1 MEKELYEQLLNL
13 LDLKVDKVD
22 FTDKTIRI
30 YCHLDTATGTCPSC
44 QESVNIV
51 KSYRTHIVRD
61 LNISG
66 REVYLELRLRQFYCS
81 RCNTYFTQSI
91 PFADAN
97 KSYTHRQSKWIFEM
111 SVKQP
116 LSEVAALNNLS
127 TKTVERIFY
136 SFTLED
142 TTKRYE
148 GVTHLGI
155 DEFSW
160 RKGKKDY
167 LCVLTNL
174 KTGETVDILRTR
186 NKEALIAHFKAIK
199 LRNGINFCNQVEILS
214 CDFWGPFLDIG
225 ATLFPN
231 AEVVADRF
239 HWTMYI
245 NKVLDEERKAS
256 RKAFPKEE
264 LYKNI
269 KWLLFR
275 QMHTLKADELA
286 NLEKVFEIKPMM
298 EELYMLKNTFCAIF
312 DMDIT
317 PKDALIQIQDWVE
330 YAQKVPNEFLSAFVA
345 FFKRQIIPITNY
357 FKHKV
362 SNAVTEGNNNIL
374 RTVKRFTFNMTN
386 FEHFKARCFAFKM

>member
-1 MEKELYEQLLNL
+1 MEKELYEQMLNL
-13 LDLKVDKVD
+13 PQIRVDKVEL
-22 FTDKTIRI
+22 TDKTIRI
-30 YCHLDTATGTCPSC
+30 YCHLEPKTAKCSNC
-44 QESVNIV
+44 FKIVSLV

-66 REVYLELRLRQFYCS
+66 REVYLELRLKQFYCS
-81 RCNTYFTQSI
+81 TCDTYFTQTI

-97 KSYTHRQSKWIFEM
+97 KSYTHRQAKWIFEM

-116 LSEVAALNNLS
+116 LSEVAAVMNMSN
-127 TKTVERIFY
+127 KTVERIFY

-142 TTKRYE
+142 TFKRYE
-148 GVTHLGI
+148 GVTYLGI

-186 NKEALIAHFKAIK
+186 NKEALIAHFKSIMLK
-199 LRNGINFCNQVEILS
+199 NGTHFCTQVQIVS

-225 ATLFPN
+225 ASIFPN

-275 QMHTLKADELA
+275 QMDTLKHDELES
-286 NLEKVFEIKPMM
+286 LEKVFVVRPMM

-312 DMDIT
+312 DMDIC
-317 PKDALIQIQDWVE
+317 PKDALFQIQEWVE
-330 YAQKVPNEFLSAFVA
+330 YAQKVPNEFLSNFVA
-345 FFKRQIIPITNY
+345 FFKRQFIPITNY

-374 RTVKRFTFNMTN
+374 RTIKRFTFNMTN
-386 FEHFKARCFAFKM
+386 FNHFKARCFAFKL

>member
-1 MEKELYEQLLNL
+1 MLNL
-13 LDLKVDKVD
+13 PHLKVDRVD
-22 FTDKTIRI
+22 ITDKTIRL
-30 YCHLDTATGTCPSC
+30 YCHLDTPTGTCSTC
-44 QESVNIV
+44 LESVNIV
-51 KSYRTHIVRD
+51 KSYSTRTVRD

-66 REVYLELRLRQFYCS
+66 REVYLELRLKQFYCPI
-81 RCNTYFTQSI
+81 CNTYSIQSI
-91 PFADAN
+91 PFADSN
-97 KSYTHRQSKWIFEM
+97 KSYTHRQAKWIFEM

-116 LSEVAALNNLS
+116 LSEVAAISNMCN
-127 TKTVERIFY
+127 KTVERIFY
-136 SFTLED
+136 SFTLDE
-142 TTKRYE
+142 TSKRYE

-186 NKEALIAHFKAIK
+186 NKEALIAHFKSIK
-199 LRNGINFCNQVEILS
+199 LKNGGYFYEQVQIIS
-214 CDFWGPFLDIG
+214 CDFWGPFLDI
-225 ATLFPN
+225 AASIFTN

-245 NKVLDEERKAS
+245 NKVLDEERKAN
-256 RKAFPKEE
+256 RKLFPKEE

-275 QMHTLKADELA
+275 QMDTLKQDELE
-286 NLEKVFEIKPMM
+286 NLDKVFKITPMM

-312 DMDIT
+312 DMDIC

-330 YAQKVPNEFLSAFVA
+330 YAQKVPNEFLSNFVA

-386 FEHFKARCFAFKM
+386 FTHFKARCFAFKM

>member
-1 MEKELYEQLLNL
+1 MEKELYEQMLNL
-13 LDLKVDKVD
+13 PHLKVDKVE

-30 YCHLDTATGTCPSC
+30 FCHLDTPTGKCSSC
-44 QESVNIV
+44 LESVTTV
-51 KSYRTHIVRD
+51 KSYHIHRVRD

-66 REVYLELRLRQFYCS
+66 REVYLELRLKQFYCS
-81 RCNTYFTQSI
+81 TCNTYFTQSI

-97 KSYTHRQSKWIFEM
+97 KSYTHRQAKWIFEM

-116 LSEVAALNNLS
+116 LSEVAAISNMSN
-127 TKTVERIFY
+127 KTVERIFY

-142 TTKRYE
+142 TFKRYE

-186 NKEALIAHFKAIK
+186 NKEALIAHFKSIK
-199 LRNGINFCNQVEILS
+199 LKNGDIFCNQVQIIS

-225 ATLFPN
+225 ASIFTN

-245 NKVLDEERKAS
+245 NKVLDEERKAN

-275 QMHTLKADELA
+275 QMDTLKSDELE
-286 NLEKVFEIKPMM
+286 NLEKVFEISPLM

-312 DMDIT
+312 DMDIC

-330 YAQKVPNEFLSAFVA
+330 YAQKVPNEFLSTFVA
-345 FFKRQIIPITNY
+345 FFKRQITPITNY

-386 FEHFKARCFAFKM
+386 FMHFKARCFAFKL

>member
-1 MEKELYEQLLNL
+1 MINL
-13 LDLKVDKVD
+13 PNLRVDKVE

-30 YCHLDTATGTCPSC
+30 KCHLETATGECPNCLETS
-44 QESVNIV
+44 SIV
-51 KSYRTHIVRD
+51 KSYRCHTVRD

-66 REVYLELRLRQFYCS
+66 REVYLELRLKQFYCPICDS
-81 RCNTYFTQSI
+81 YFTQSI
-91 PFADAN
+91 AFADAH
-97 KSYTHRQSKWIFEM
+97 KSYTHRQAKWIFEM

-116 LSEVAALNNLS
+116 LSEVAAISNMGN
-127 TKTVERIFY
+127 KTVERIFY
-136 SFTLED
+136 SFTLAD
-142 TTKRYE
+142 TSSRYE

-174 KTGETVDILRTR
+174 QTGETVDILRTR
-186 NKEALIAHFKAIK
+186 NKEALIAHFKSIK
-199 LRNGINFCNQVEILS
+199 LKNGGDFCQQVKIIS
-214 CDFWGPFLDIG
+214 CDFWGPFLDIA
-225 ATLFPN
+225 ATLFDK

-239 HWTMYI
+239 HWTTYI

-275 QMHTLKADELA
+275 QMGTLKLDELE
-286 NLEKVFEIKPMM
+286 NLKKVFQLRPMM

-312 DMDIT
+312 DMDID

-330 YAQKVPNEFLSAFVA
+330 YAKKVPNEFLANFVA
-345 FFKRQIIPITNY
+345 FFNRQMTPITNY

-386 FEHFKARCFAFKM
+386 FSHFKARCFAFKM

>member
-1 MEKELYEQLLNL
+1 MEKELYEQMLNL
-13 LDLKVDKVD
+13 PQLKVDKVEY
-22 FTDKTIRI
+22 TDKTIRI
-30 YCHLDTATGTCPSC
+30 YCHLATLRGKCSSC
-44 QESVNIV
+44 SEMVSLV
-51 KSYRTHIVRD
+51 KSYHTHIVRD

-66 REVYLELRLRQFYCS
+66 REVYLELRLKQFYCPN
-81 RCNTYFTQSI
+81 CDTYFTQTI

-97 KSYTHRQSKWIFEM
+97 KSYTHRQAKWIFEM

-116 LSEVAALNNLS
+116 LSEVAAINNMS
-127 TKTVERIFY
+127 NKTVERIFY
-136 SFTLED
+136 SYTLED
-142 TTKRYE
+142 TLGRYE
-148 GVTHLGI
+148 GVTYLGI

-186 NKEALIAHFKAIK
+186 NKDALIAHFKSIK
-199 LRNGINFCNQVEILS
+199 LKNGGTFCDQVLIIS

-225 ATLFPN
+225 ETIFPH

-239 HWTMYI
+239 HWTTYI

-275 QMHTLKADELA
+275 QMHTLNHNELE
-286 NLEKVFEIKPMM
+286 NLEKVFEIRPMM

-312 DMDIT
+312 DMDIC
-317 PKDALIQIQDWVE
+317 PKDALVQIQDWVE
-330 YAQKVPNEFLSAFVA
+330 YAQKVPNEFLENFVA

-374 RTVKRFTFNMTN
+374 RTIKRFTFNMTN
-386 FEHFKARCFAFKM
+386 FIHFKARCFAFKF

>member
-1 MEKELYEQLLNL
+1 MEKELYEQMLNL
-13 LDLKVDKVD
+13 PDLKVDKVE

-30 YCHLDTATGTCPSC
+30 YCHLDTVTGKCPTCLEPV
-44 QESVNIV
+44 SVV
-51 KSYRTHIVRD
+51 KSYRSHTLRD

-66 REVYLELRLRQFYCS
+66 REVYLELRLKQFYCPI
-81 RCNTYFTQSI
+81 CETYFTQSI

-97 KSYTHRQSKWIFEM
+97 KSYSHRQAKWIFEM

-116 LSEVAALNNLS
+116 LSEVAALTNMGN
-127 TKTVERIFY
+127 KTVERIFY
-136 SFTLED
+136 NFTLDE

-148 GVTHLGI
+148 EVTHLGI

-186 NKEALIAHFKAIK
+186 NKEALITHFKSIK
-199 LRNGINFCNQVEILS
+199 LKNGLDFCSQVQIIS

-225 ATLFPN
+225 ASQFPN

-239 HWTMYI
+239 HWTTYI

-256 RKAFPKEE
+256 RKAFPQEE

-275 QMHTLKADELA
+275 QMDTLKPDELD
-286 NLEKVFEIKPMM
+286 NLEKVFQIRPMM

-312 DMDIT
+312 DMDIC
-317 PKDALIQIQDWVE
+317 PKQALIQIQDWVE
-330 YAQKVPNEFLSAFVA
+330 YAQKVPNEFLSNFVA
-345 FFKRQIIPITNY
+345 FFKRQFMPITNY

-386 FEHFKARCFAFKM
+386 FDHFKARCFAFKF

>member
-13 LDLKVDKVD
+13 PALKVDKVE

-30 YCHLDTATGTCPSC
+30 NCHLETSNGECPIC
-44 QESVNIV
+44 LESVRLV
-51 KSYRTHIVRD
+51 KSYRTHTVRD

-66 REVYLELRLRQFYCS
+66 REVYLELRLKQFYCPS
-81 RCNTYFTQSI
+81 CGTYFTQSI

-97 KSYTHRQSKWIFEM
+97 KSYTHRQAKWIFEM

-116 LSEVAALNNLS
+116 LSEVAAISNIS

-136 SFTLED
+136 SFTLGE
-142 TTKRYE
+142 TFSRYE

-167 LCVLTNL
+167 LCILTNL
-174 KTGETVDILRTR
+174 KTGDTVDILRTR
-186 NKEALIAHFKAIK
+186 NKAVLIAHFQSIK
-199 LRNGINFCNQVEILS
+199 LKNGADFCQQVQVMS

-225 ATLFPN
+225 ASMFPK
-231 AEVVADRF
+231 ADVVGDRF
-239 HWTMYI
+239 HWTTYI
-245 NKVLDEERKAS
+245 NKVLDEERKS
-256 RKAFPKEE
+256 NRKEFPKED

-275 QMHTLKADELA
+275 QMDTLKADELE
-286 NLEKVFEIKPMM
+286 NLGKVFQLSPMM

-312 DMDIT
+312 DMDIC

-330 YAQKVPNEFLSAFVA
+330 YAQKVPNEFLGTFVA

-386 FEHFKARCFAFKM
+386 FDHFKARCFAFKV